1 MFNDQM
7 GLTRAVLR
15 GEKTMTRRD
24 AKLFNISTMEK
35 WDKDVSE
42 DYQKKCIEK
51 LTQYKV
57 GDVVAIAQNY
67 RDVLS
72 DLGKQGKT
80 NGAVKAFVDGDAAGA
95 DNKMFVKA
103 DLMPHH
109 IKITNIRM
117 ERLQDI
123 SEEDCL
129 KEGVYK
135 VDFFFKEKG
144 LYSFRYENEWY
155 EQYHTAQDAF
165 AALIDKVS
173 GRGTWKSNP
182 WVFIYEFDLID

>member
-7 GLTRAVLR
+7 GLTKAVLN
-15 GEKTMTRRD
+15 GDKTMTRRD
-24 AKLFNISTMEK
+24 AKLFNINTMEK
-35 WDKDVSE
+35 WDKEVSE
-42 DYQKKCIEK
+42 EYQKKCIEQ

-80 NGAVKAFVDGDAAGA
+80 NGAVKAFVDCDAAGA

-117 ERLQDI
+117 EQLQDI

-135 VDFFFKEKG
+135 IDFALKERG
-144 LYSFRYENEWY
+144 SYSFRYENEWY
-155 EQYHTAQDAF
+155 KQYHTAQEAF
-165 AALIDKVS
+165 AELIDKVS

>member
-7 GLTRAVLR
+7 GLTRAVLK

-24 AKLFNISTMEK
+24 AKLLNISTMEK
-35 WDKDVSE
+35 WNKDVSE
-42 DYQKKCIEK
+42 DYRNKCIEK

-57 GDVVAIAQNY
+57 GDIVAIAQNY
-67 RDVLS
+67 CDVLS

-80 NGAVKAFVDGDAAGA
+80 NSAVKAFVDGDAAGA

-103 DLMPHH
+103 NLMPHH

-117 ERLQDI
+117 EQLQDI

-135 VDFFFKEKG
+135 VDFALKDRG
-144 LYSFRYENEWY
+144 SYSFRYENEWY
-155 EQYHTAQDAF
+155 EQYHTAQEAF
-165 AALIDKVS
+165 AALIDMVS

-182 WVFIYEFDLID
+182 WVFVYEFDLID

>member
-7 GLTRAVLR
+7 GLTRAVLN
-15 GEKTMTRRD
+15 GDKTMTRRD
-24 AKLFNISTMEK
+24 AKLFNTSTMK
-35 WDKDVSE
+35 AWDKEVSKE
-42 DYQKKCIEK
+42 QQKKCIEQ
-51 LTQYKV
+51 LAQYKV

-72 DLGKQGKT
+72 DLDKQGKT
-80 NGAVKAFVDGDAAGA
+80 NGVVKAFVDCDAAGA

-103 DLMPHH
+103 DLMIHH

-117 ERLQDI
+117 EQLQDI

-135 VDFFFKEKG
+135 VDFLFKQLG

-155 EQYHTAQDAF
+155 MQYHTAQEAF

-173 GRGTWKSNP
+173 GKGTWKSNP
-182 WVFIYEFDLID
+182 WVFIYEFELVD